1 MKKLVF
7 LSILHLRSFRN
18 FDIIILYRSVAL
30 WELVIL
36 KQKILLIIML
46 LMITIEMVKELLKYI
61 LVLLFLFF
69 CGGKTD
75 VLINYVKYVKIK
87 KLGDSKTIWKK

>member
-1 MKKLVF
+1 M
-7 LSILHLRSFRN
+7 
-18 FDIIILYRSVAL
+18 FD
-30 WELVIL
+30 
-36 KQKILLIIML
+36 KP
-46 LMITIEMVKELLKYI
+46 TI
-61 LVLLFLFF
+61 FF